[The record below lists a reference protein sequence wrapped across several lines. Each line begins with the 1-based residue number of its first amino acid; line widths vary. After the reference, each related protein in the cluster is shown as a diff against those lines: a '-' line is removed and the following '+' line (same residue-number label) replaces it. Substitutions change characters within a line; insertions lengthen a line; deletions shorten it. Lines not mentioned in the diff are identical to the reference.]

1 MFSRALPE
9 AQSTLGRPKIVMT
22 FRPTIGC
29 NQAPTLADYA
39 GQIND
44 GYRKYLLTS
53 SSLVEQGMDLGDI
66 LIAAKKKAGH
76 SRWYKWLAANTD
88 ISPDRA
94 ERFMTLSRGRDLAL
108 LRAQRAAHSS
118 PPPAPPATRKSPP
131 AVKKIP
137 PLDSHSW
144 ASASFQQRQSFLDDI
159 PLQEFLDAAPAS
171 WRAEVQRQLRGAD
184 APTESAPTNTVH

>member
-1 MFSRALPE
+1 
-9 AQSTLGRPKIVMT
+9 MT

-29 NQAPTLADYA
+29 NQAPTL
-39 GQIND
+39 
-44 GYRKYLLTS
+44 YLLTS

-76 SRWYKWLAANTD
+76 SRWYKWLAANSD

-94 ERFMTLSRGRDLAL
+94 ERFMTLARGREFLESNPAVLRDLTLTDALAL

-118 PPPAPPATRKSPP
+118 TPPAPPATGKSPP
-131 AVKKIP
+131 AAKEIP
-137 PLDSHSW
+137 PLDSRSW